1 MKIVMFPML
10 DNNYP
15 DIDSEIEVHLDFFPI
30 IGDSIIHD
38 DIHYQVV
45 GRYVISHSRED
56 NFRAARV
63 QYTLEVKV
71 IEGN

>member
-10 DNNYP
+10 DDNYP
-15 DIDSEIEVHLDFFPI
+15 DIDSEIEVNLDFFPI

-45 GRYVISHSRED
+45 GRYVISHSRESE
-56 NFRAARV
+56 FRAARV

-71 IEGN
+71 YEN